1 MITTVSQENGLAVSP
16 ALAQVRDREKLQK
29 TSRVA
34 KHTEEQSGMAQ
45 LLLKMYSISYK
56 YMYCIHIFVSYYLRV
71 SRWQH
76 KKWEDVLPSSLMFFV
91 DDP

>member
-16 ALAQVRDREKLQK
+16 ALAQVRDLEKLQK

-34 KHTEEQSGMAQ
+34 KP
-45 LLLKMYSISYK
+45 LSIQRNIAAGTASPENTLYK
-56 YMYCIHIFVSYYLRV
+56 YMYYIFVSYYLRV